1 VFWSVTAHARF
12 YCTRDQSCD
21 CKRDAQTD
29 NERARFESAENQRSN
44 SNCDKERHPNLR
56 IAQPRHEQVEGR
68 TRPLLVNGV
77 KKGLLHA
84 NKDQPDLSFTR

>member
-1 VFWSVTAHARF
+1 MTNARALNPPK
-12 YCTRDQSCD
+12 T
-21 CKRDAQTD
+21 
-29 NERARFESAENQRSN
+29 SAAN
-44 SNCDKERHPNLR
+44 SKCDKERHPNLR